1 LLRGVLGLILLCLLC
16 VAAPAGA
23 QQAEYRALW
32 VDVFHDGLRTP
43 QEVDTMLATARSA
56 NINTLFVQMRKAC
69 DAYYNSRVEP
79 KNPAVQDGF
88 DPLAYLLER
97 AHDTAGGKQRLEVH
111 AWLVTYRARMPHDD
125 LWRDPRHVY
134 QRHPE
139 WLSRTVDGGLED
151 RNSSDNAGRQILD
164 PGVPDVIDYNLDVV
178 RDIIARYPVDG
189 IQFDYF
195 RYPDC
200 EGAGNVWGYNKT
212 AVERFN
218 RLCGRSGK
226 PAPDD
231 PLWTEFRRM
240 QVEQLVRKVSA
251 HVRLWR
257 PQVKVGAALIS
268 YGSVAKGF
276 EASDPYRKVMQ
287 DWPRM
292 AAEGWLDLM
301 VPMNYKREHIADQAR
316 WHREWAAFLGETARA
331 TGRFGVNGIDGE
343 TLNSLQGILAQAQA
357 TRDLPG
363 IAGLAHY
370 CYAETRREARGVPDT
385 PFFNTL
391 KEQLYAGRAA
401 VPEATWLTRP
411 ADGIVKGIVTRGRQ
425 RDDGARLRIG
435 GRETLTDGTGF
446 YAFARLKPGKHTVEL
461 LDAAGKPAV
470 SREVEVAAGQ
480 VAECPVAAR

>member
-1 LLRGVLGLILLCLLC
+1 VTLALCI
-16 VAAPAGA
+16 VAFAVAVAPARA
-23 QQAEYRALW
+23 REARYRALW

-56 NINTLFVQMRKAC
+56 NINALFVQMRKAC

-97 AHDTAGGKQRLEVH
+97 AHDTAGGRQRIEVH
-111 AWLVTYRARMPHDD
+111 AWLVTYRARMPADN

-139 WLSRTVDGGLED
+139 WLSRTVDGELED
-151 RNSSDNAGRQILD
+151 RNSPDNAGRQILD
-164 PGVPDVIDYNLDVV
+164 PGVPEVIDYNLEVV
-178 RDIIARYPVDG
+178 RDILARYPVDG

-218 RLCGRSGK
+218 RLYGRSGK

-231 PLWTEFRRM
+231 PQWTEFRRM
-240 QVEQLVRKVSA
+240 QVEHMVRKVCA

-257 PQVKVGAALIS
+257 PQAKVGAALIS

-301 VPMNYKREHIADQAR
+301 VPMNYKREHIPDQAR

-343 TLNSLQGILAQAQA
+343 SLNDLKGILAQARG
-357 TRDLPG
+357 TREMPG
-363 IAGLAHY
+363 ITGLAHY
-370 CYAETRREARGVPDT
+370 CYAQTRREARAVPDT
-385 PFFNTL
+385 PFFNAL
-391 KEQLYAGRAA
+391 REQLYPAP
-401 VPEATWLTRP
+401 VPVPDATWLSRP
-411 ADGIVKGIVTRGRQ
+411 TEGIVKGIVTRGRE
-425 RDDGARLRIG
+425 RADGVRVRIG
-435 GRETLTDGTGF
+435 TRETLTDGTGF
-446 YAFARLKPGKHTVEL
+446 YAFARLAPGNLTVEL
-461 LDAAGKPAV
+461 LDAAGKPAATRQV
-470 SREVEVAAGQ
+470 QIGAGQ
-480 VAECPVAAR
+480 VAECAMTQR